1 MEISYELFYFSTI
14 LFAVMAVVN
23 FFRAHREKKRFYNIG
38 GGLCLLGVV
47 WSILISIDQVPLAGL
62 FWVVAM
68 IISIV
73 MLPELIRFGSDRMRE
88 VDITSP
94 LRVADFFSNTYIGWL
109 KLAYKH
115 GLGVTVI
122 LYSMQ
127 FVAIGGTMLLAVNL
141 FYDLPLAE
149 FILPFVVGGA
159 ITNAIIFY
167 IQFKR
172 A

>member
-1 MEISYELFYFSTI
+1 MEIPYELFYFSAI
-14 LFAVMAVVN
+14 FFAVIAVVA
-23 FFRAHREKKRFYNIG
+23 FVRAYRDKKRFFYIG

-47 WSILISIDQVPLAGL
+47 WSILLVLDQVSLAGL

-73 MLPELIRFGSDRMRE
+73 MLPELIRFGSDQMRE

-94 LRVADFFSNTYIGWL
+94 LRAADFFSNRYSGWL
-109 KLAYKH
+109 KLAYKR
-115 GLGVTVI
+115 GLGVAVI

-127 FVAIGGTMLLAVNL
+127 FAAIVGTMLLAVNL
-141 FYDLPLAE
+141 FYDLPVAE
-149 FILPFVVGGA
+149 FILPFVFGGA

>member
-1 MEISYELFYFSTI
+1 MEIPYELFYFGI
-14 LFAVMAVVN
+14 IFFAAMAVVS
-23 FFRAHREKKRFYNIG
+23 FFRAYQEKKRFYYIG

-47 WSILISIDQVPLAGL
+47 WSFLISIDQVPLAGL

-88 VDITSP
+88 VDIASP
-94 LRVADFFSNTYIGWL
+94 LRVADFFSNTYSGWL

-115 GLGVTVI
+115 GLGVAVI
-122 LYSMQ
+122 LYSLQ
-127 FVAIGGTMLLAVNL
+127 FVAIGGTALLVINL

-149 FILPFVVGGA
+149 FILPFVAGGA

-167 IQFKR
+167 IQFKK